1 MSRKRP
7 RKGERYCSLGEVE
20 VSGIVAFR
28 GVPIS
33 QSCGG
38 RLPAG
43 TVVRVLGDPNERA
56 SAITARPV
64 QYRRFE
70 RLLVSADDRAERHY
84 DGYYLVL
91 SFTDLASHFKLLPP
105 AIRRP

>member
-1 MSRKRP
+1 MKRP
-7 RKGERYCSLGEVE
+7 RKGERYRGLDEVE

-28 GVPIS
+28 GVPVS

-38 RLPAG
+38 SLPAG
-43 TVVRVLGDPNERA
+43 TVIRVLGDPNERA

-64 QYRRFE
+64 QYRKFE

-84 DGYYLVL
+84 DGYYLVV
-91 SFTDLASHFKLLPP
+91 SFADLASHFKLLP
-105 AIRRP
+105 ADA